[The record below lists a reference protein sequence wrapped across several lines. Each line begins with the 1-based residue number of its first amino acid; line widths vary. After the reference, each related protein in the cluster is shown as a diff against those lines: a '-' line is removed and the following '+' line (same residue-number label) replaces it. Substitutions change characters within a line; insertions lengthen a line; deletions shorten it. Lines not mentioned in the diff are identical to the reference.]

1 LGNWRTF
8 TIRNA
13 LQILVILLL
22 LVAAGLLEWLSM
34 NQSSQLNQVTQNY
47 NNTQLQLLTAQGQLA
62 KLSKETTANSSQSSS
77 TTNLLAKQLP
87 SSIGITDSLVQV
99 TKVAVADHVNM
110 QSFTFSNTNV
120 TSSATA
126 KPSSSATSG
135 TFTLSSL
142 PYVTVTLSVTGTPP
156 QIQKFITD
164 LEHQRQLTSVQSF
177 SLNNGTS
184 GSASTSISL
193 WMYYQ

>member
-1 LGNWRTF
+1 MNNWRTI

-13 LQILVILLL
+13 MQILVILLL
-22 LVAAGLLEWLSM
+22 LVAAGLLTWLSM

-47 NNTQLQLLTAQGQLA
+47 NNTQLQLLTVQGQLA
-62 KLSKETTANSSQSSS
+62 KLSKETTNNRSQSSS
-77 TTNLLAKQLP
+77 STNLLAKQLP

-110 QSFTFSNTNV
+110 QSFTFSNANV
-120 TSSATA
+120 TPSATA
-126 KPSSSATSG
+126 KPSSNATSG
-135 TFTLSSL
+135 TLTLSSL
-142 PYVTVTLSVTGTPP
+142 PYVTVTLSVTGTPS

>member
-1 LGNWRTF
+1 MGNWRTF

>member
-1 LGNWRTF
+1 
-8 TIRNA
+8 
-13 LQILVILLL
+13 
-22 LVAAGLLEWLSM
+22 M

-47 NNTQLQLLTAQGQLA
+47 NNTQLQLLTVQGQLA
-62 KLSKETTANSSQSSS
+62 KLSKETASNSAQSSS

-120 TSSATA
+120 TPSATA

-135 TFTLSSL
+135 TL
-142 PYVTVTLSVTGTPP
+142 TLSVTGTPS

-184 GSASTSISL
+184 GSASTSINL

>member
-1 LGNWRTF
+1 MNNRRPI

-13 LQILVILLL
+13 MQILVILLL
-22 LVAAGLLEWLSM
+22 LVAAGLLTWLSM

-47 NNTQLQLLTAQGQLA
+47 NNIQLQLLTVQGQLA
-62 KLSKETTANSSQSSS
+62 KLSQETARNSSQSSS
-77 TTNLLAKQLP
+77 TTNRLAKQLP

-110 QSFTFSNTNV
+110 QSFTFSNANV
-120 TSSATA
+120 TPSATA
-126 KPSSSATSG
+126 KPPSSATSG
-135 TFTLSSL
+135 TLTLSSL
-142 PYVTVTLSVTGTPP
+142 PYVTVMLSVTGTPS
-156 QIQKFITD
+156 QIRKFITD
-164 LEHQRQLTSVQSF
+164 LEHQRQLTAVQSF

-184 GSASTSISL
+184 GSASTSVSL

>member
-1 LGNWRTF
+1 MGNWRTF

-47 NNTQLQLLTAQGQLA
+47 NNTQLQLLTVQGQLA
-62 KLSKETTANSSQSSS
+62 KLSKETASNSSQSSS

-120 TSSATA
+120 TPSATA

-135 TFTLSSL
+135 TLTLSSL
-142 PYVTVTLSVTGTPP
+142 PYVTVTLSVTGTPS